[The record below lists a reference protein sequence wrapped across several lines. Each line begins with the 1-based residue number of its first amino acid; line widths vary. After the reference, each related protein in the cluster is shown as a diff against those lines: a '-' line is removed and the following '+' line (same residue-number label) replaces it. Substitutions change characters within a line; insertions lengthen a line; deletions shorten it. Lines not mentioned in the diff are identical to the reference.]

1 MKQTPRRLR
10 ICFAALIAL
19 CLLLSGCVPSSIL
32 PPGGEEEAAL
42 PEPETIQTTPV
53 TGDQATAYAQ
63 EVRLYY
69 PMADGRNLAAVTRTL
84 NISDGEQLERQ
95 TLELL
100 LSETPTGLLSVAPE
114 GTAIRNLTVS
124 CGIATVDLSP
134 GAEADEQTVLRMQ
147 ASIANTLAS
156 LPGVE
161 AVNLLLDGRKTALR
175 GLSAGLTRLNE
186 NSLSAQW
193 SQLLADEELMSNA
206 SITRE
211 AAVYYAGREGEF
223 LAPQI
228 RTVTLSG
235 GNPLGDLISF
245 LSEAPEKSF
254 LRAVL
259 PEESLLAEQ
268 PKLLTTA
275 AGERIV
281 KVMLDANG
289 MAAFESRGIAPWQ
302 VYAALTLTLTGFVP
316 ELDGVC
322 VYVGEGLLLKTAGP
336 EGEITFPGGIIHRA
350 DFTACVGEQ
359 LTVWQTGGD
368 GLLAESSR
376 LVSLEQTPLTA
387 RSLIAATLR
396 GPNNWETSLMPVAP
410 EGLEEEVLLGVAI
423 GEGRATVN
431 FSSRFYEACAPLDT
445 EQERNLA
452 YSLVNVLCTLPTVQ
466 SVCFQRDGQATDYLA
481 SCIYLRSALIPNPGL
496 AESAEQA
503 ENLII
508 P

>member
-1 MKQTPRRLR
+1 MTRARRFSRAYL
-10 ICFAALIAL
+10 AALMAL
-19 CLLLSGCVPSSIL
+19 CLLLSGCAPASLL
-32 PPGGEEEAAL
+32 PPGGEEEATL
-42 PEPETIQTTPV
+42 PEPTEEQMTPAL
-53 TGDQATAYAQ
+53 GDQTAAYEQ

-69 PMADGRNLAAVTRTL
+69 PTADGRDLAAVTRTL
-84 NISDGEQLERQ
+84 SVTGDKPLERQ

-100 LSETPTGLLSVAPE
+100 LSETPTGLLSAAPE
-114 GTAIRNLTVS
+114 GTTIRSLTLS
-124 CGIATVDLSP
+124 CGVATVDLLLN
-134 GAEADEQTVLRMQ
+134 AEADEQTVLRMQ
-147 ASIANTLAS
+147 AAIANTLAS

-186 NSLSAQW
+186 SSLSAQW

-211 AAVYYAGREGEF
+211 AAVYYAGREGEW

-235 GNPLGDLISF
+235 GNALGDLISF
-245 LSEAPEKSF
+245 LAEAPEESF

-259 PEESLLAEQ
+259 PDESLLAEQ

-281 KVMLDANG
+281 KVVLDANAV
-289 MAAFESRGIAPWQ
+289 AALESRGVSPWQ

-322 VYVGEGLLLKTAGP
+322 VYVGEGLLLKAAGP
-336 EGEITFPGGIIHRA
+336 QGELVFPGGVMHRE
-350 DFTACVGEQ
+350 DFTGFVGER

-368 GLLAESSR
+368 GLLAQSARLIPLEETPITARR
-376 LVSLEQTPLTA
+376 LVS
-387 RSLIAATLR
+387 ATLA
-396 GPNNWETSLMPVAP
+396 GPNAWETGLTPVAP
-410 EGLEEEVLLGVAI
+410 EGATDQMLLGVSI
-423 GEGRATVN
+423 EEGCATLN
-431 FSSRFYEACAPLDT
+431 LSSGFYEACAALT
-445 EQERNLA
+445 AEQERNLA
-452 YSLVNVLCTLPTVQ
+452 YALVNGLCTLPTVHC
-466 SVCFQRDGQATDYLA
+466 VRFQRDGQAVEYLA
-481 SCIYLRSALIPNPGL
+481 GSIYLRSPLIPSPGL
-496 AESAEQA
+496 ASVSGQT
-503 ENLII
+503 ENLIA